1 MKMWILLTAV
11 LLSVS
16 ASLLWVYFATMMGN
30 MIEMIQHTTMHALF
44 QYIALM
50 LFVLV
55 LCRVLSYFAHI
66 INVHISTNRIQTLKQ
81 NYLTSLLTQDNI
93 DKAMVST
100 QFTYDLEKIR
110 TDYYEN
116 IPVLLADVCAFI
128 TSSYVLMR
136 MSWKITIVFYV
147 LAFLILVLPHAF
159 RDKIISLQ
167 KKVSHANEGLV
178 DVTNDIVDGIEEVKD
193 YHLQEIV
200 SSSFLTRNKFVSK
213 AIRHFEYT
221 SSGISEVS
229 HLCITV
235 LGIVGFIMGAIG
247 IMQGAFS
254 YGTMV
259 SIVQLSNTLVTPLFE
274 VVQVY
279 PKYTAAKGLL
289 ETIQNKIQKKTQ
301 LMQQI
306 PVCRNIRLENISYEV
321 NGKTILHD
329 FDVTF
334 EIGKKYLIVGENGS
348 GKSTLLKLLSGSI
361 VPTKGNVY
369 IDNQKVEKYRL
380 CDIDYMRQT
389 SHIFH
394 VSIYENI
401 SMNRNFDKV
410 IVKDILQKVG
420 LWKRIETL
428 DKGVDTILDDKI
440 VLSGGEIE
448 RLLLARTFVGKKH
461 IGLFDEPNAA
471 IDTHSASQI
480 LQMILDA
487 NFDMTIV
494 VAHRIDETIKNQ
506 FDEIIYM
513 KSEIDA

>member
-1 MKMWILLTAV
+1 MKTWILLTAV

-16 ASLLWVYFATMMGN
+16 SSLLWVYFATMIGN
-30 MIEMIQHTTMHALF
+30 MIEIIQHTTMFTLF
-44 QYIALM
+44 QYIGLM
-50 LFVLV
+50 LLVLV
-55 LCRVLSYFAHI
+55 LCRILSYFAHI

-81 NYLTSLLTQDNI
+81 NYLTSLLTQDSI
-93 DKAMVST
+93 DKATVAT

-178 DVTNDIVDGIEEVKD
+178 DVTNDIVDGMEEVKD

-200 SSSFLTRNKFVSK
+200 CSSFLMRNKFISK
-213 AIRHFEYT
+213 AIRYFEYT

-247 IMQGAFS
+247 IMQGDFS

-259 SIVQLSNTLVTPLFE
+259 AIVQLSNTLVTPLFE
-274 VVQVY
+274 IVQVY

-289 ETIQNKIQKKTQ
+289 KTIHNKIQTKTQ
-301 LMQQI
+301 PIQQI
-306 PVCRNIRLENISYEV
+306 PVCQNIQLENISYEV
-321 NGKTILHD
+321 NGKTILKD
-329 FDVTF
+329 FNATF
-334 EIGKKYLIVGENGS
+334 EVGKKYLIVGENGS
-348 GKSTLLKLLSGSI
+348 GKSTELKLLSGSI

-369 IDNQKVEKYRL
+369 IDYQKVEKYRL
-380 CDIDYMRQT
+380 SDIDYMRQT
-389 SHIFH
+389 SHLFH
-394 VSIYENI
+394 ISIYENI
-401 SMNRNFDKV
+401 SMYRNIDREVVKKV
-410 IVKDILQKVG
+410 LQTVG
-420 LWKRIETL
+420 LWKRVETL
-428 DKGVDTILDDKI
+428 EKGIDTVLEDNI
-440 VLSGGEIE
+440 VFSGGEVE
-448 RLLLARTFVGKKH
+448 RLLLARTLVGKKH

-471 IDTHSASQI
+471 IDANHANQI
-480 LQMILDA
+480 LQVIIDA
-487 NFDMTIV
+487 NFDLTIV
-494 VAHRIDETIKNQ
+494 VAHRIDATIKNR